1 MSIPYLEIIEFI
13 HSIYTERPVPLH
25 RPLFIGNEKKYLS
38 DCVDSNFVSSA
49 GENVAKFESLIS
61 HYTGA
66 KYAIAT
72 VNGTAALHISLLLA
86 GVSRGE
92 DVITQAL
99 SFVATCNAIN
109 YCSAN
114 PVFIDVDLDTMGMSP
129 EALTIFLENNA
140 VKRGGDIIN
149 KVTGNRISACVPMHS
164 FGMPCRIVQIS
175 EICNEWGIPLIEDAA
190 ESLGSSYE
198 NKHTG
203 TFGLFGT
210 LSFNGNKIITTGG
223 GGMIITDNQALAL
236 KAKHLTTT
244 AKLPH
249 TFEFIHD
256 EIGYNYRLPNLN
268 AVLGLAQMENIASFI
283 NSKKNIFDQYKKF
296 LLKRNIKFLEPRG
309 GIAWNYW
316 LNTMILNSREER
328 DYLLQNSN
336 EMGVMTRP
344 IWRLMTNLPMFK
356 ECQND
361 GVKNSMWLEDRVVN
375 IPSSAIDCL

>member
-1 MSIPYLEIIEFI
+1 LNIPYLEIIEFI

-38 DCVDSNFVSSA
+38 DCIDSNFVSSA

-66 KYAIAT
+66 KHAIAT
-72 VNGTAALHISLLLA
+72 VNGTAALHISLILA
-86 GVSRGE
+86 GVSRGD

-99 SFVATCNAIN
+99 TFVATCNAIN

-114 PVFIDVDLDTMGMSP
+114 PVFIDVDIDTMGMSP
-129 EALTIFLENNA
+129 KALQIFLENNA
-140 VKRGGDIIN
+140 VKRDGDVIN

-164 FGMPCRIVQIS
+164 FGMPCRIREIS
-175 EICNEWGIPLIEDAA
+175 KICGEWGIPLIEDAA

-223 GGMIITDNQALAL
+223 GGMILTDNPALAL

-249 TFEFIHD
+249 IFEFIHD

-268 AVLGLAQMENIASFI
+268 AVLGCAQMEKIASFI
-283 NSKKNIFDQYKKF
+283 ESKKNIYDHYKNFF
-296 LLKRNIKFLEPRG
+296 LERNIRFFAPHEG
-309 GIAWNYW
+309 VSWNYW
-316 LNTMILNSREER
+316 LNTLVLNSREEKE
-328 DYLLQNSN
+328 YLLEKSN

-344 IWRLMTNLPMFK
+344 VWLLMNNLNMFK
-356 ECQND
+356 CCQHD
-361 GVKNSMWLEDRVVN
+361 GLINSTWLADRVVN
-375 IPSSAIDCL
+375 LPSSVPI